1 VKIFA
6 ALCLALTA
14 AGCASRIPP
23 RPSAVGAAED
33 YYPLAVGNHWTY
45 EVNFLGDRRERRV
58 EIIAHRD
65 GYYIDNEGAQLTVD
79 GLGVRDQ
86 KRYLLRDPIEV
97 GGAWMNVVSPS
108 SIEHYK
114 ITQCGAP
121 CRVPAGAFENC
132 VRVESRNRMDEQ
144 RTLVNELT
152 FAPSV
157 GIVRIELTL
166 ESGGKR
172 VPQSTFELKE
182 FALGARAP
190 PSPSKP

>member
-1 VKIFA
+1 MRGKI
-6 ALCLALTA
+6 ALCLTLLA
-14 AGCASRIPP
+14 AGCATPASPNRA
-23 RPSAVGAAED
+23 RPASAED

-45 EVNFLGDRRERRV
+45 VVNFLGDRRERRV

-65 GYYIDNEGAQLTVD
+65 GYYLDNEGGQLTVD

-86 KRYLLRDPIEV
+86 KRYLLREPMQV
-97 GGAWMNVVSPS
+97 GASWTNVVSAS
-108 SIEHYK
+108 SVEHYR
-114 ITQCGAP
+114 ISEFGHP
-121 CRVPAGAFENC
+121 CQVPAGTFENC

-144 RTLVNELT
+144 RTLMNELT

-182 FALGARAP
+182 FAVKPRPAR
-190 PSPSKP
+190 SP